1 MAREINLPKMG
12 QTMEE
17 GTVVN
22 CLVKVG
28 AEVKKGDVIFE
39 IETDKATLEMES
51 SASGFVKFILVQAN
65 QTLPV
70 GTPLLVLGEKDEQ
83 VPMSFVEALTGG
95 VGPAAGTDVTPAAQM
110 PTTILPPAVEPEPAR
125 PVGKMMVSPRAKKMA
140 EELGVN
146 LAMVKGTGPAGK
158 ITEADIRSAAEAKPT
173 GVAQSPVS
181 RASSPRFEG
190 GTPSPQATVPGRQE
204 KSCGDARP
212 TLTTAAEAKL
222 GATVPVNRLQRITAE
237 RMLKSKREIP
247 CFYLTVRVD
256 MTDLVACRAKINEAG
271 GIKVAFNDFIMKAVA
286 TGLEKYPMMTGQ
298 LVSDAIK
305 LADAIHVGLAI
316 SVPDGLVAPLVK
328 DVNKK
333 DVRQI
338 ARDSQALIERTRND
352 KLDLSDLEG
361 GCITVS
367 NLGAFGI
374 ESFIPIVVPGQCSI
388 LGIGRIA
395 DTCVPDNGNILVR
408 RLMNMTLSVDHK
420 VTNGAYAA
428 QFLDFVKKT
437 LENPKEFTI

>member
-1 MAREINLPKMG
+1 MAKEINLPKLG

-28 AEVKKGDVIFE
+28 DEVKRGDVLFE

-51 SASGFVKFILVQAN
+51 PANGFVKCILAEIN

-70 GTPLLVLGEKDEQ
+70 GAPLMVIGDKDEQ
-83 VPMSFVEALTGG
+83 VPQSFIATLTGG
-95 VGPAAGTDVTPAAQM
+95 AVPAAASTPAAAAQAAA
-110 PTTILPPAVEPEPAR
+110 PQATPEPAK
-125 PVGKMMVSPRAKKMA
+125 PAGKIMVSPRAKKLA

-146 LAMVKGTGPAGK
+146 LATVKGPGPAGK
-158 ITEADIRSAAEAKPT
+158 ITEMDIRNAAQGKPTAVPAAKPAAAATSMAEA
-173 GVAQSPVS
+173 
-181 RASSPRFEG
+181 RLG
-190 GTPSPQATVPGRQE
+190 GTVP
-204 KSCGDARP
+204 
-212 TLTTAAEAKL
+212 L
-222 GATVPVNRLQRITAE
+222 NRLQRITGE
-237 RMLKSKREIP
+237 RMLKSKQEIP

-256 MTDLVACRAKINEAG
+256 MTDLVAARAKANETG
-271 GIKVAFNDFIMKAVA
+271 GVKIAFNDFILKAVA
-286 TGLEKYPMMTGQ
+286 TGLERFPLMTGQ
-298 LVSDAIK
+298 LAGNAIK

-333 DVRQI
+333 DIRQV
-338 ARDSQALIERTRND
+338 ARDSQALIERTRAD

-388 LGIGRIA
+388 LGVGRIT
-395 DTCVPDNGNILVR
+395 DTCIPDNGNILIR
-408 RLMNMTLSVDHK
+408 KLMNMTLSVDHK
-420 VTNGAYAA
+420 VANGAYAA
-428 QFLDFVKKT
+428 EFLDLVKKM
-437 LENPKEFTI
+437 LENPKELMIDNG